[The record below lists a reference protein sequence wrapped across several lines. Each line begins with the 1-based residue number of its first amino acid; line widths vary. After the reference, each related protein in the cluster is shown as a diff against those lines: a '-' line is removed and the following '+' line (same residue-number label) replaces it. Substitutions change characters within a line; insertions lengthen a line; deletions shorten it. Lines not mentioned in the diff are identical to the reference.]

1 MTMSRTE
8 TNQPFPM
15 HYDEMRSVIDRLL
28 SGVSTLND
36 EEKHRLRE
44 CYVQKNTVYSAAVKM
59 NRSEM
64 EISLWYFYISS
75 ALARNALRDL
85 A

>member
-1 MTMSRTE
+1 MTMTRTE
-8 TNQPFPM
+8 TNHSFPR
-15 HYDEMRSVIDRLL
+15 HYDEMRAVIDRLL
-28 SGVSTLND
+28 TNVSTLSE

-44 CYVQKNTVYSAAVKM
+44 CYVQENTVYSAAVKM

-75 ALARNALRDL
+75 ALARNALRDIV
-85 A
+85 